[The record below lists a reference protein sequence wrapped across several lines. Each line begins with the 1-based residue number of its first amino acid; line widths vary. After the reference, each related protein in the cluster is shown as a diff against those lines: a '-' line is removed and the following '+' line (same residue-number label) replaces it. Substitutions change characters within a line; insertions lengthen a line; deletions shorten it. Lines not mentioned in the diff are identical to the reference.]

1 MACSVK
7 LISEEMHPSS
17 PLSFSPLHQCRAIAN
32 GVLGDPGAVD
42 FQVVTFSDRF
52 QVLADNVADVTSIT
66 THTMERDVYQ
76 DGAQR
81 GFTFSTTYFYEGL
94 GYAGVPF
101 FVECADNIDVSG
113 PCADLKLCTADG
125 STWIGILRGLFP
137 EGNLVPTILSE
148 DGFPKLVDGSCNV
161 VAGERHDLGQDYAI
175 ANGYTDAYVLGINVL
190 SKEPLAFVTRDDDA
204 RWSDIVNWVIQA
216 LLSADETG
224 TTQST
229 AQDMGTF
236 DLLGEEF
243 ENLFIRAVEA
253 SGNYGEIYARNMESI
268 VPRGGLNSISSGD
281 SGRHY
286 SYPFGSINTIG
297 STPDGKLREIM
308 DRGELRCGVS
318 SVAWFSRYD
327 YDEWRWVGFDIDYC
341 RALSAAI
348 FSGDPTR
355 VLFVRLTSSQRFNA
369 LATGEVDVLSRITTH
384 TLARDILEPTSQ
396 VGFTF
401 SAPTYYDGLTYGGV
415 GG

>member
-1 MACSVK
+1 
-7 LISEEMHPSS
+7 LY
-17 PLSFSPLHQCRAIAN
+17 QCRAIAN

-42 FQVVTFSDRF
+42 FQVVTFADRF

-76 DGAQR
+76 DAAQQ

-101 FVECADNIDVSG
+101 FVECVDNIDWSG
-113 PCADLKLCTADG
+113 DCANLKLCVADG
-125 STWIGILRGLFP
+125 STWIDILRGLLP
-137 EGNLVPTILSE
+137 EDNLVPTISSE
-148 DGFPKLVDGSCNV
+148 AGFLQLENGSCNV
-161 VAGERHDLGQDYAI
+161 VAGEQHDLGRNNAR
-175 ANGYTDAYVLGINVL
+175 ANGYTGSYILGNNIL

-204 RWSDIVNWVIQA
+204 RWSDVVNWVIQA
-216 LLSADETG
+216 LLSAEELG

-229 AQDMGTF
+229 AQEMGS
-236 DLLGEEF
+236 LISV
-243 ENLFIRAVEA
+243 ENLFMRAVEA

-268 VPRGGLNSISSGD
+268 VPRRGLNGINPGD

-286 SYPFGSINTIG
+286 SYPFGSLNTVG

-308 DRGELRCGVS
+308 DRGELRCGVG
-318 SVAWFSRYD
+318 SVPGFSTYN
-327 YDEWRWVGFDIDYC
+327 YDEWIWQGFDVHYC

-355 VLFVRLTSSQRFNA
+355 VLFVKVASSQRFNA
-369 LATGEVDVLSRITTH
+369 LASGEVDVLSRTTTH

-401 SAPTYYDGLTYGGV
+401 SAPTYYDGLTYGGD